1 MFLDMY
7 QLIIIFL
14 TVNEILMAY
23 NIYVMKKQL
32 DSINISIE
40 HLINHIDHKGK

>member
-14 TVNEILMAY
+14 TGNEILMAY

-40 HLINHIDHKGK
+40 RLTNHIDHKIK